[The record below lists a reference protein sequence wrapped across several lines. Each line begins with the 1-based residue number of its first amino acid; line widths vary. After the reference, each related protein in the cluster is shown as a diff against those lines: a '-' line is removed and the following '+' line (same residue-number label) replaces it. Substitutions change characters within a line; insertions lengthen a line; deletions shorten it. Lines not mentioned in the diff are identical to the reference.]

1 MRLDQKQQ
9 LIDAITADQVRRGHA
24 NASDRNGEGVA
35 NPRATWTRAFA
46 FGIDVG
52 IYAISVWIWSLVL
65 TTLLGFDPTG
75 ESEKWSPTAV
85 LFTVMISGWIL
96 FVVIVEILTIVR
108 FNRTLGKAIMGLAVA
123 NAHSESRFLS
133 LRQVATRTLTK
144 TLIFYGIGFLF
155 PWLLER
161 LVLPGVSL
169 WSMLALN
176 VVLITLLL
184 GIHRKDRRG
193 LHDLVA
199 KTKVIGP

>member
-1 MRLDQKQQ
+1 MRLDQKR
-9 LIDAITADQVRRGHA
+9 LIGAVTADQVRRGHA
-24 NASDRNGEGVA
+24 NASDREGAGVA
-35 NPRATWTRAFA
+35 NSRATWTRAFA

-75 ESEKWSPTAV
+75 ASENWSPTAV
-85 LFTVMISGWIL
+85 LFTVIISGWIL

-108 FNRTLGKAIMGLAVA
+108 FNGTLGKAMMGLAVV

-155 PWLLER
+155 PWLLNR

-169 WSMLALN
+169 WPMLALN